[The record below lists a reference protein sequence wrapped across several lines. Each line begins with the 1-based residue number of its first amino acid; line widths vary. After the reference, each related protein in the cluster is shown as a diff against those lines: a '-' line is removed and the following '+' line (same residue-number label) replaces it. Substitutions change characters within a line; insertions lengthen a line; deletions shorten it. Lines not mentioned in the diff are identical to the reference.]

1 MQPDKEMTIGEVIL
15 SKMEYGEWY
24 SMREII
30 EITEIESP
38 RVRPAASRMVTGDV
52 LERMVDPDNARNY
65 LYRKIE
71 KESELSFGVSRRLSE
86 FNNHWR
92 GAHGL

>member
-1 MQPDKEMTIGEVIL
+1 MQPDKDMTIGEVIL
-15 SKMEYGEWY
+15 SKMEPGEWY

-30 EITEIESP
+30 EITNIDSA
-38 RVRPAASRMVTGDV
+38 RVRPAASRMVTGDI
-52 LERMVDPDNARNY
+52 LDRTVDPENARNY

-92 GAHGL
+92 GAHAV

>member
-1 MQPDKEMTIGEVIL
+1 MHPEKEMTIGEVIL
-15 SKMEYGEWY
+15 SKMECGDWY

-30 EITEIESP
+30 EMTEINSA
-38 RVRPAASRMVTGDV
+38 RVRPAASRMVAIDT
-52 LERMVDPDNARNY
+52 LERMLDPNNCRSY

-86 FNNHWR
+86 FNHHWR
-92 GAHGL
+92 GAHAI

>member
-15 SKMEYGEWY
+15 SKMESGQWY
-24 SMREII
+24 SMREIV
-30 EITEIESP
+30 EITNIESA
-38 RVRPAASRMVTGDV
+38 RVRPAVSRMVTGDV

-86 FNNHWR
+86 FNHHWR
-92 GAHGL
+92 GAYAV

>member
-1 MQPDKEMTIGEVIL
+1 MQHEKDMTIGDVIL
-15 SKMEYGEWY
+15 SKMEAGEWY

-30 EITEIESP
+30 EITEIESA
-38 RVRPAASRMVTGDV
+38 RIRPAASRMVTGDV

-71 KESELSFGVSRRLSE
+71 KESELSFGVSRRLFE
-86 FNNHWR
+86 FNNLWR
-92 GAHGL
+92 GAYAV

>member
-1 MQPDKEMTIGEVIL
+1 MQHDKDMTIGEVIL
-15 SKMEYGEWY
+15 SKMEPGEWY

-30 EITEIESP
+30 EITNIESA

-52 LERMVDPDNARNY
+52 LERMVGPDSARNY

-92 GAHGL
+92 GAYAV

>member
-1 MQPDKEMTIGEVIL
+1 MQHDKDMTIGEVIL
-15 SKMEYGEWY
+15 SKMESGEWY

-30 EITEIESP
+30 EMTKIESA

-52 LERMVDPDNARNY
+52 LERMVDPDNGRNY

-92 GAHGL
+92 GAYAV

>member
-1 MQPDKEMTIGEVIL
+1 MRHVKEMTIGEVIL
-15 SKMEYGEWY
+15 SKMEHGEWY

-30 EITEIESP
+30 EITNIESA

-52 LERMVDPDNARNY
+52 LERMVDPDSARNY

-92 GAHGL
+92 GAYAV

>member
-1 MQPDKEMTIGEVIL
+1 MQHVKEMTIGEVIL
-15 SKMEYGEWY
+15 SKMEPGGWY

-30 EITEIESP
+30 EMTNIESA
-38 RVRPAASRMVTGDV
+38 RVRPAASRMVTGVV
-52 LERMVDPDNARNY
+52 LERMVDPDSARNY

-92 GAHGL
+92 GGYAV

>member
-1 MQPDKEMTIGEVIL
+1 MQRVKEMTIGEVIL
-15 SKMEYGEWY
+15 SKMEPGGWY

-30 EITEIESP
+30 EITNIESA
-38 RVRPAASRMVTGDV
+38 RLRPAASRMVTGDI
-52 LERMVDPDNARNY
+52 LERMADPDNARNY

-71 KESELSFGVSRRLSE
+71 KESELSFGVSRRLSD

-92 GAHGL
+92 GAHAV

>member
-15 SKMEYGEWY
+15 SKMESGQWY

-30 EITEIESP
+30 EITEIESA

-92 GAHGL
+92 GEHGL

>member
-1 MQPDKEMTIGEVIL
+1 MQPDKDMTIGEVIL
-15 SKMEYGEWY
+15 SKMETGEWY

-30 EITEIESP
+30 EMTKIESA
-38 RVRPAASRMVTGDV
+38 RIRPAASRMVTGEV
-52 LERMVDPDNARNY
+52 LERMVDQDNARNY

-71 KESELSFGVSRRLSE
+71 KEDELSFGVSRRLSE

-92 GAHGL
+92 GAFAL

>member
-1 MQPDKEMTIGEVIL
+1 MQHAKEMTIGEVIL
-15 SKMEYGEWY
+15 SKMETGGWY

-30 EITEIESP
+30 EITEIESA
-38 RVRPAASRMVTGDV
+38 RVRPAASRMVTSDV
-52 LERMVDPDNARNY
+52 LERMVDPNNARNY

-71 KESELSFGVSRRLSE
+71 KENEMAFGVSRRLSE

-92 GAHGL
+92 GAHAI